1 MCQKASE
8 QTSKLKTKLLQT
20 IYDNVLLLSQNLQT
34 VIEIQKTKQLLT
46 IYDNVI
52 LGSESLQKDIEIKN
66 DRVTDR
72 LW

>member
-46 IYDNVI
+46 IDDNVI
-52 LGSESLQKDIEIKN
+52 LVSKGLQTDIKI
-66 DRVTDR
+66 
-72 LW
+72 